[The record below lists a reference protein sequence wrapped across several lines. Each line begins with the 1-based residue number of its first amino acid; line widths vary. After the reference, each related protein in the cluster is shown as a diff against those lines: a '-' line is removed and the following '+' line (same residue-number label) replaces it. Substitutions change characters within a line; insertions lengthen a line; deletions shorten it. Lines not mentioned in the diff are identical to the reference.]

1 MPNIS
6 HFDAMILFAA
16 AASAVLAFLSRPT
29 HHERLLNALKTF
41 LTFVGGAIFIA
52 WVLYFLSR

>member
-6 HFDAMILFAA
+6 HFAAMILFAA
-16 AASAVLAFLSRPT
+16 AASMVLAFLSRPT
-29 HHERLLNALKTF
+29 HRERLLNAVKTF
-41 LTFVGGAIFIA
+41 LTFVGGAILIG

>member
-6 HFDAMILFAA
+6 HFAAMVLFAA
-16 AASAVLAFLSRPT
+16 AASAVLAFLSRLT
-29 HHERLLNALKTF
+29 HRERLLNALKTF
-41 LTFVGGAIFIA
+41 LTFVGGAIVIG